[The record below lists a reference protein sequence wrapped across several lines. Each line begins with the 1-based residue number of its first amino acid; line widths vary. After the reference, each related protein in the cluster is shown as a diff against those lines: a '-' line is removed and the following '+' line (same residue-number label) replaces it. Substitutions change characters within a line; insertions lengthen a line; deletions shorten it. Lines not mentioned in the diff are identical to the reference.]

1 MYQLSLDALL
11 LLNEILSIGNTI
23 TAFSLLLYALTF
35 NLRDRVAR
43 AFALL
48 LATVTVAYFGDVLAT
63 SSFPNGEIE
72 IWLRLQWVGISFVPA
87 TYLHLSDALLASTGK
102 PSRGRRLAVVRL
114 SFLLSGLTVILAGLT
129 SYVAGDPLPAGTAIF
144 LEPGPLFPFFTI
156 FFFGSLILAGWNF
169 WRAYQRCLTRV
180 SRRRMAYLMLGA
192 VAPLFAAFPFMTLF
206 GGALIG
212 SLPHLFWSVLLMIN
226 ISVTGLMVMMA
237 YAVAY
242 FGVAHPDRVVKSRLF
257 QWIMRGPFVAST
269 VAAVT
274 VMVDRV
280 SSFVGLENNIAAP
293 FAMIATLL
301 VLQFAITIL
310 RPTLER
316 WLFYGE
322 DRNDIARLHLLEE
335 RVLTTG
341 DLRQFLESVLNAV
354 CEICNTSS
362 AFVAALDAQ
371 GLDLEVAVGPDDPLR
386 DSDELPPMLMSDER
400 VEFDNLGSV
409 FTWDS
414 YWLIPLLS
422 PISDEM
428 IGMMGLRAT
437 AGKPDFDADMVQAL
451 SIMVERASNALS
463 DRQLQREVFG
473 VVDRLVPQVEAFHR
487 MRVAGRYGQAEAF
500 QASLEGVHS
509 EADFVHLVRD
519 ALAHFW
525 GGPRLTGSPLLR
537 LRVVREAMQEH
548 DGNAVNALR
557 SILRRAIDMVAPE
570 GERRFTA
577 EWMLYNILEMK
588 VLEGRKVRDVAMRL
602 AMSEADLYR
611 KQRVAFDRVARA
623 IANMEREVVSKT
635 GDQAEGGE

>member
-1 MYQLSLDALL
+1 
-11 LLNEILSIGNTI
+11 
-23 TAFSLLLYALTF
+23 
-35 NLRDRVAR
+35 V
-43 AFALL
+43 
-48 LATVTVAYFGDVLAT
+48 
-63 SSFPNGEIE
+63 
-72 IWLRLQWVGISFVPA
+72 
-87 TYLHLSDALLASTGK
+87 
-102 PSRGRRLAVVRL
+102 
-114 SFLLSGLTVILAGLT
+114 
-129 SYVAGDPLPAGTAIF
+129 
-144 LEPGPLFPFFTI
+144 
-156 FFFGSLILAGWNF
+156 FFFGSLGLAGWNF

-192 VAPLFAAFPFMTLF
+192 AAPLFAAFPFLTLF

-212 SLPHLFWSVLLMIN
+212 SLPHLFWTLLLVIN

-274 VMVDRV
+274 VSVSRV
-280 SSFVGLENNIAAP
+280 ASFVGLEDSIAAP
-293 FAMIATLL
+293 FSMIATLL

-322 DRNDIARLHLLEE
+322 DRNDITRLHLLEE

-354 CEICNTSS
+354 CEICETRS
-362 AFVAALDAQ
+362 AFVAVIDSESVE
-371 GLDLEVAVGPDDPLR
+371 LEVAVGPDDPLR
-386 DSDELPPMLMSDER
+386 NSEELPPMLMSDQR
-400 VEFDNLGSV
+400 VQFEGLGSV

-414 YWLIPLLS
+414 YWLIPLYAPNS
-422 PISDEM
+422 EEM
-428 IGMMGLRAT
+428 IGVMGLQATDEKPCFDEEVEESLGMMVDRA
-437 AGKPDFDADMVQAL
+437 A
-451 SIMVERASNALS
+451 NALS
-463 DRQLQREVFG
+463 DRRLQREVFG
-473 VVDRLVPQVEAFHR
+473 VVDRLVPQVEAIHR
-487 MRVAGRYGQAEAF
+487 MRVAARYAGAEALRTP
-500 QASLEGVHS
+500 LEGVHS

-525 GGPRLTGSPLLR
+525 GGPRLTSSPLLR
-537 LRVVREAMQEH
+537 LRVVRDAMEEH

-557 SILRRAIDMVAPE
+557 SILRRAIDWVRPE

-611 KQRVAFDRVARA
+611 KQRVAFERVARA
-623 IANMEREVVSKT
+623 IAEMEHEVVAKA
-635 GDQAEGGE
+635 GEWAEGGE

>member
-1 MYQLSLDALL
+1 MYQLSLNALL
-11 LLNEILSIGNTI
+11 LINELLSIGNTI

-48 LATVTVAYFGDVLAT
+48 LATVTVAYFGDVLAS
-63 SSFPNGEIE
+63 SSFPDGEVE
-72 IWLRLQWVGISFVPA
+72 MWLRLQWVGISFVPA
-87 TYLHLSDALLASTGK
+87 TYMHLSDALLSSTGR
-102 PSRGRRLAVVRL
+102 PSRGRRVWTVRL
-114 SFLLSGLTVILAGLT
+114 SFLVSGVTLGLAGLT
-129 SYVAGDPLPAGTAIF
+129 PYVVGDPQVTGTAVY
-144 LEPGPLFPFFTI
+144 LTPGPLFPFFVL
-156 FFFGSLILAGWNF
+156 FFFGSLVLAGWNF
-169 WRAYQRCLTRV
+169 LRAYKRCLTKV

-192 VAPLFAAFPFMTLF
+192 VAPLFAAFPFLTLF
-206 GGALIG
+206 GGAMIG
-212 SLPHLFWSVLLMIN
+212 SLPHLFWTILLVIN

-257 QWIMRGPFVAST
+257 QWIMRGPFVASS

-274 VMVDRV
+274 VSVSRV
-280 SSFVGLENNIAAP
+280 ANFVGLENSIAAP
-293 FAMIATLL
+293 FAMVATLL

-316 WLFYGE
+316 WIFYGE

-354 CEICNTSS
+354 CEICDTPS
-362 AFVAALDAQ
+362 AFVAVIDAE
-371 GLDLEVAVGPDDPLR
+371 GVELEVAVGPDDPLR
-386 DSDELPPMLMSDER
+386 DSEDLPPMLMLDER
-400 VEFDNLGSV
+400 VQFEELGSV

-414 YWLIPLLS
+414 YWLIPLFS
-422 PISDEM
+422 PASEEM
-428 IGMMGLRAT
+428 IGVMGLHAT
-437 AGKPDFDADMVQAL
+437 GEKPQFDGEEEKSL
-451 SIMVERASNALS
+451 SMMVERASNALS
-463 DRQLQREVFG
+463 DRRLQREVFG
-473 VVDRLVPQVEAFHR
+473 VVDRLVPQVEAIHR
-487 MRVAGRYGQAEAF
+487 MRVAARYAGTEALRTP
-500 QASLEGVHS
+500 LEGVHS
-509 EADFVHLVRD
+509 DADFVHLVRD

-525 GGPRLTGSPLLR
+525 GGPRLTSSPLLK
-537 LRVVREAMQEH
+537 LRVVRDAIQEH

-557 SILRRAIDMVAPE
+557 STLRRAIEWVRPE

-611 KQRVAFDRVARA
+611 KQRVAFERVARA
-623 IANMEREVVSKT
+623 IAEMENEVVAKA
-635 GDQAEGGE
+635 GERPEGGD